1 MDSESALQIDTPLSP
16 ERLARLRAKGWKV
29 GNADEFLGL
38 SDEERALVDLTL
50 ALARSLRDRRVSLGW
65 SQERLAK
72 KMGSSQSRIAK
83 MESGEAGVSTDLLI
97 RGLLAAGC
105 TLVEVGQVIGN
116 ARQIATSPAPADRE
130 AAAA

>member
-1 MDSESALQIDTPLSP
+1 MNSESPLQIDTPLSP
-16 ERLARLRAKGWKV
+16 ERLARLKAKGWKA

-38 SDEERALVDLTL
+38 SDEESALVDLTL

-65 SQERLAK
+65 SQQTLAR

-83 MESGEAGVSTDLLI
+83 MELGVSGVSTDLLI

-116 ARQIATSPAPADRE
+116 ARQIATSPADRE
-130 AAAA
+130 AVAA